1 MESIRNVHFSP
12 YPLVSLSLPSVS
24 LWLCGRS
31 YHSSNHER
39 AGFASSVT
47 VVPSNFVRLNPAKF
61 SL

>member
-1 MESIRNVHFSP
+1 MESIRKVHFSP
-12 YPLVSLSLPSVS
+12 YPLVSFVSPSVP
-24 LWLCGRS
+24 LRLCGQS

-47 VVPSNFVRLNPAKF
+47 TVPSNFVRLNPAKF